1 MKASK
6 RKKKRADGIHGNS
19 KYKPE
24 YCETIV
30 KYFQIEP
37 LKNEARTVLD
47 KRGVPKEVSI
57 SIANKMPTF
66 EGFAES
72 VGVRDYRKVTH
83 DWPKKYPD
91 FAVAKARCKFLQQDF
106 LDFLTLNGFWESRY
120 AMYISTHL
128 TGRQVQ
134 NSMNVNNKVS
144 GSVTTVQ
151 RSISLPAKKA
161 EGAPVG

>member
-1 MKASK
+1 MK
-6 RKKKRADGIHGNS
+6 RPKKNKPYANGIHGLS

-24 YCETIV
+24 YCEQMV
-30 KYFQIEP
+30 EFFSIEP
-37 LKNEARTVLD
+37 LKAEARTVLD

-57 SIANKMPTF
+57 SIANKLPTF
-66 EGFAES
+66 ERFAES
-72 VGVRDYRKVTH
+72 IGIKNHETVTLH
-83 DWPKKYPD
+83 WPKKYPD
-91 FAVAKARCKFLQQDF
+91 FETAKKRCKFLQRDF
-106 LDFLTLNGFWESRY
+106 IDYLTLNGFWESRY

-134 NSMNVNNKVS
+134 TSSNVNAKVS
-144 GSVTTVQ
+144 GSLTSVQ